1 MSRRVRFGAAGPAT
15 YTDGTPVRGLLA
27 GADTCGT
34 RRVAA
39 SKRVGSNRDAGVA
52 DGRAGTAGTCSVTPS
67 PAGFTATTGTR
78 AVAGSAAGAS
88 GVAATSGIR
97 AVAGS
102 AAGFSGAS
110 GTTATTGTRAVAGST
125 GIALDGRGGA
135 TTGIADVTPS
145 LAGPR
150 RPFRA
155 GTRAVASLGARGEA
169 GTGRNGPGWVGASRG
184 GAGRGGAGAAGRA
197 EPGRGRPGRGVAGRR
212 DDRDPSGR
220 ALDRGAGASTRGAG
234 PSLRSAGT
242 EVIREAAR
250 SGAGRGADRPA

>member
-184 GAGRGGAGAAGRA
+184 GAGRGGAGRGGPSRGGAGRA
-197 EPGRGRPGRGVAGRR
+197 GAWRGAGTTGIRVVG
-212 DDRDPSGR
+212 PST
-220 ALDRGAGASTRGAG
+220 RGAGASTRGAG